1 MNISSTALMRL
12 MRLRDWAGEKES
24 LEPGP
29 QTLFEWREGGALRA
43 DLVGANRDA
52 NKLMDNCI
60 PEILEFAQN

>member
-1 MNISSTALMRL
+1 MNISSTALIRL

-29 QTLFEWREGGALRA
+29 QTLFEWREGGALR
-43 DLVGANRDA
+43 VGSNRDA